1 MHEGCYTAM
10 AQSIDHNGELVDPI
24 RVPWSTGGAFTTP
37 PGWWHIHVN
46 ETDEDAWVLP
56 IQDAGLLTHQV
67 CPPLHA
73 EQIASLVSFILTLAY
88 SCVIFGG
95 PCQSYSTTC

>member
-1 MHEGCYTAM
+1 MHEVIGMLCFLLCVSKLWSCTLMHPLTCNAGCYTAM
-10 AQSIDHNGELVDPI
+10 AQNIDNEGNLIDPI
-24 RVPWSTGGAFTTP
+24 KAPWLTGGAFTTP

-67 CPPLHA
+67 FA
-73 EQIASLVSFILTLAY
+73 
-88 SCVIFGG
+88 
-95 PCQSYSTTC
+95 

>member
-1 MHEGCYTAM
+1 MMCNAGCYTAM
-10 AQSIDHNGELVDPI
+10 AQNIDKDGNLIDPI
-24 RVPWSTGGAFTTP
+24 KAPWLTGGAFTTP

-67 CPPLHA
+67 LA
-73 EQIASLVSFILTLAY
+73 LTVYKVNCL
-88 SCVIFGG
+88 
-95 PCQSYSTTC
+95 QSAC